1 MDTNRSIRS
10 CIHPGMWTT
19 NLDLMDAY
27 FHIPIA
33 PPFRTFL
40 RFVWDNAVYQFR
52 TLPFGI
58 STALIVFTS
67 VFQTVIAHL
76 HTLSIQV
83 HSYLDDSL
91 IRDFDQQTLVSQTEM
106 VIQLFL
112 NLFFFI
118 SGKKSRLTPSQN
130 FLFLGEHYRTD
141 LGLIFPPEEK
151 FVSLCQRI
159 LLFQHSQFATA
170 RQFFQLLGFLNSLT
184 EVIPLGRLHIRP
196 SQCYLLQHWLPAS
209 QDWEAKIPLLP
220 SLLPHLQWWIGREN
234 VMKGLSLSIPVP
246 TLNLHTDAS
255 NLGWGAYLE
264 GLGSPVQQK
273 EHINLLE
280 MKAVHLALSHFRTTL
295 HLKSLILATNNTTVV
310 AYLKNQGGTHCFNLY
325 FFCREIL
332 LLCSELQIQLV
343 VRHIPGHLNV
353 LADTLSGS
361 LAPVNT
367 EWELLYVTFNAIRL
381 LWGRPHLDLFAT
393 SLNHKLN
400 TFVSP
405 VPDPLA

>member
-1 MDTNRSIRS
+1 MRPVIDLSILNTFLLVPHFRMETNRSIRS

-33 PPFRTFL
+33 PPFRKFL
-40 RFVWDNAVYQFR
+40 RFAWDNIVYQFR

-67 VFQTVIAHL
+67 VIQTVIVHL
-76 HTLSIQV
+76 QTLSIQI

-91 IRDFDQQTLVSQTEM
+91 IKDFDQQTLVSQTEM

-118 SGKKSRLTPSQN
+118 SWKKSELTPSQN

-151 FVSLCQRI
+151 NVSLCQRI
-159 LLFQHSQFATA
+159 MLFQHSQFVTA
-170 RQFFQLLGFLNSLT
+170 RQFSQLLGFLNLLM

-196 SQCYLLQHWLPAS
+196 PQCYLLQHWLPAS
-209 QDWEAKIPLLP
+209 QDWEANVPLLP
-220 SLLPHLQWWIGREN
+220 SPLPHLQWWINREN
-234 VMKGLSLSIPVP
+234 VMKGLSLSVPVP
-246 TLNLHTDAS
+246 TLTLYTDDS
-255 NLGWGAYLE
+255 NLGCGAYLE
-264 GLGSPVQQK
+264 GSWAFGLWSPVLQK

-280 MKAVHLALSHFRTTL
+280 TKAVHLAFSHFRTTL
-295 HLKSLILATNNTTVV
+295 HLKSMVLATNNTTVV
-310 AYLKNQGGTHCFNLY
+310 AYLTNQGGIHCFNLHSL
-325 FFCREIL
+325 CREIL

-343 VRHIPGHLNV
+343 VKHIPGHLNV
-353 LADTLSGS
+353 LADTLSRS

-367 EWELLYVTFNAIRL
+367 EWELL
-381 LWGRPHLDLFAT
+381 
-393 SLNHKLN
+393 
-400 TFVSP
+400 
-405 VPDPLA
+405 